1 MALAQ
6 HSDSDSKSGPLQ
18 GGPDF
23 ASIKLTPPL
32 VLTIALMFI
41 IASDGHVD
49 SAESSQIQSVIGQ
62 NEALVE
68 FASEYVRTVP
78 LPTFLSLAAQGL
90 SREDRLCIVSNLYD
104 AILSDGV
111 VHDIEQKTFD
121 LLLRSFGIHADDF
134 APHKETL
141 ALKNDKSVLGAYKA
155 NAATVS
161 MTPHLALAA
170 AVLYMMSADGSIDK
184 HEIGRLETL
193 VVEFGGLQRVA
204 VAYVKK
210 TKRERFFQE
219 ASLALT
225 PSQKLCILLNVYDTM
240 TADGVVAITE
250 DKIFQALLDSFGV
263 KPEAF
268 TPHADVL
275 ERKNLKP
282 FDVRK
287 VNVGQMFESVMGSAE
302 VSQVQA
308 GESRTASM
316 GDMVSRTIEQNMVN
330 VQQDIGSSD
339 NVIQIQSNAL
349 GQINLQQVDAA
360 NDAEH
365 REKVSSDALAEH
377 REKVGGDALAEHR
390 EQIDG
395 TALGTHRETIDNDA
409 LQTHREALDTTANE
423 TNRQSVAAFEIRID
437 NLSDDIEALHDQ
449 LLKFEKENQQWLSM
463 GKALQAEVGPN
474 NALLPEDG
482 TEPNRA
488 KTPLEALGQNF
499 QALAKVLG
507 GSNRQTIPEE
517 GQRGVDAQ
525 VGAAEV
531 ASASSSSVTSSS
543 THLAALP
550 TDQMPQDAAG
560 IPRDALLV
568 SRAPLPTDTP
578 STNQASINRDALIDT
593 RATIAADATT
603 DGSAAINDSDTANQD
618 KPGADNSRLVI
629 DSQGEAAHNEAAHD
643 EYPHSEA
650 APHPPTEPPISKA
663 RARMA
668 IAFYQGRTTGVLP
681 WGGGRPIRWGVKE
694 TLLALT
700 LCTTVPDLGV
710 LKAQPQREARGV
722 LVVLDP
728 SVAAAAA
735 TTAAVPALQTSS
747 DIEFQGP

>member
-6 HSDSDSKSGPLQ
+6 RSDGDSKPTPSQ

-32 VLTIALMFI
+32 VLTIALMYI

-62 NEALVE
+62 NEELVA
-68 FASEYVRTVP
+68 FASDYVRAVP

-90 SREDRLCIVSNLYD
+90 SREDRLCIVSNVYD

-111 VHDIEQKTFD
+111 VHAIEQKTFD
-121 LLLRSFGIHADDF
+121 LLLRSLGIHANDF
-134 APHKETL
+134 APHQETL

-250 DKIFQALLDSFGV
+250 DKIFQSLLVSFGV
-263 KPEAF
+263 KPDAF
-268 TPHADVL
+268 TVHADVL

-287 VNVGQMFESVMGSAE
+287 VNVGQMFESALGSAE
-302 VSQVQA
+302 VTQVQA
-308 GESRTASM
+308 GETRAASM
-316 GDMVSRTIEQNMVN
+316 GDMVSRTIEQNMAN

-339 NVIQIQSNAL
+339 NVIQIQTNAL

-365 REKVSSDALAEH
+365 REKLSSDDLAEH
-377 REKVGGDALAEHR
+377 REKVGGDPLAEHR
-390 EQIDG
+390 ESVDG
-395 TALGTHRETIDNDA
+395 DAVGTHREAIGNDPSP
-409 LQTHREALDTTANE
+409 THREALDTTASE
-423 TNRQSVAAFEIRID
+423 TNRQSVAPFEVRID
-437 NLSDDIEALHDQ
+437 NLSEDIEALHDQ

-463 GKALQAEVGPN
+463 GKALQAELGPN
-474 NALLPEDG
+474 NALLPDDG

-488 KTPLEALGQNF
+488 KTPLEAIGQNF
-499 QALAKVLG
+499 QALANVLG
-507 GSNRQTIPEE
+507 GSNRQPLSEDAP
-517 GQRGVDAQ
+517 RGVDAQ
-525 VGAAEV
+525 VGAGEGGAPT
-531 ASASSSSVTSSS
+531 SLPVTSET
-543 THLAALP
+543 THSAAVP
-550 TDQMPQDAAG
+550 KTPAPNGAAG
-560 IPRDALLV
+560 IALDAPMASKASLSPDTTATNRASVQRDAF
-568 SRAPLPTDTP
+568 
-578 STNQASINRDALIDT
+578 IDT
-593 RATIAADATT
+593 RAAVTTDPSASNRASIPADALGT
-603 DGSAAINDSDTANQD
+603 N
-618 KPGADNSRLVI
+618 
-629 DSQGEAAHNEAAHD
+629 
-643 EYPHSEA
+643 A
-650 APHPPTEPPISKA
+650 APSLREADPAPGPRTEAVPNGTAEQLNGTAELPISKA

-681 WGGGRPIRWGVKE
+681 WGGGRPIRWGAKE
-694 TLLALT
+694 TFLALT

-735 TTAAVPALQTSS
+735 AVAVPAAQASS
-747 DIEFQGP
+747 DIEFHGP